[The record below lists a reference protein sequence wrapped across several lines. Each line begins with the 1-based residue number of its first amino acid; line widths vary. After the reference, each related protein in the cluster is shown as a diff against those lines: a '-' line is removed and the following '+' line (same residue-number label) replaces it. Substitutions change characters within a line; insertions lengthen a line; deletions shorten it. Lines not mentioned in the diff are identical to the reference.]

1 MTPTPI
7 RIEVTRLLGLVRSGE
22 IRDGWARRFIGDMHD
37 RLALG
42 QTLSPANNDKIV
54 QLAGRY

>member
-37 RLALG
+37 RLMLG
-42 QTLSPANNDKIV
+42 QTLSPANSDKAV
-54 QLAGRY
+54 QLAGMY